1 MHARLWDESGFLV
14 QFNVD
19 ATPLN
24 IMGHAPT
31 LAYYGNLGSK
41 TSGSHELPQC
51 MIIIIITYE
60 INLRKTNTSRRP
72 DLILEDKESKKI

>member
-1 MHARLWDESGFLV
+1 MKVAFL
-14 QFNVD
+14 FNLMFD

-31 LAYYGNLGSK
+31 LAQYGNLGLK

-51 MIIIIITYE
+51 VIVIVIAIIIII
-60 INLRKTNTSRRP
+60 IIIIIVIVI
-72 DLILEDKESKKI
+72 LIIIIIIIIIIIKI